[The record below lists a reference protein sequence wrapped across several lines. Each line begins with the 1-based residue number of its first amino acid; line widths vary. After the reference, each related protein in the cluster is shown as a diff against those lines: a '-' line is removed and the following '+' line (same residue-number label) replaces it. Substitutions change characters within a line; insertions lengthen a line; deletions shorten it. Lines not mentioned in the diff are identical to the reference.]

1 MKECHSLQEVR
12 DEIDKLDEQIV
23 ELIARRNDYIKQAAK
38 FKDTVDE
45 VKAPERIDD
54 VIQRMRRKALELD
67 LSPNLIEELYRK
79 MIDEMV
85 ETEIAELRN
94 AKDL

>member
-67 LSPNLIEELYRK
+67 LSPNLVEELYRK